1 MVAYDYK
8 VLRTL
13 ELPISD
19 LAIGK
24 WQERKRNVSK
34 NVDELAENM
43 KGLGQLQSILV
54 YEDPGN
60 TGKYEV
66 LTGQR
71 RVYAAKLLGWNTIRA
86 DVLDRA
92 VSDEEAQAISV
103 AENEMRLQVN
113 KADLIDRV
121 RAWYAIYGDVKT
133 VAEKTFFSQKRIRE
147 ILKFDTLS
155 AELKDLVTKGEVD
168 LGTAARV
175 EKASAV
181 TGEED
186 SEWKV
191 TLAKK
196 MKGLVLGKQDTLVK
210 AVESGQVESVGD
222 IDTVIT
228 AINKQKQPVELIIK
242 LDEDHNSLLNKYA
255 NSETLSRERAAETLI
270 VESLDLLNITGEAE
284 E

>member
-1 MVAYDYK
+1 MAAYDYK
-8 VLRTL
+8 ILRTL

-60 TGKYEV
+60 PGKYEV

-113 KADLIDRV
+113 KTDLMERV
-121 RAWYAIYGDVKT
+121 RGWYAIYGDVKI
-133 VAEKTFFSQKRIRE
+133 VAEKTFFSQNKIRE

-155 AELKDLVTKGEVD
+155 DELKDLVTKGEVD
-168 LGTAARV
+168 VRTAARV
-175 EKASAV
+175 EKALAV

-186 SEWKV
+186 PELKKA
-191 TLAKK
+191 LAKK
-196 MKGLVLGKQDTLVK
+196 MKGLVLGKQDTLTK
-210 AVESGQVESVGD
+210 AVESGQVGNIDD
-222 IDTVIT
+222 INTVVT
-228 AINKQKQPVELIIK
+228 AINKQKKPVELIIQ
-242 LDEDHNSLLNKYA
+242 LDEGHNSLLNQYA
-255 NSETLSRERAAETLI
+255 NSETLTREQAAETLI
-270 VESLDLLNITGEAE
+270 VESLDNLNVAGETE

>member
-1 MVAYDYK
+1 MAAYDYK

-13 ELPISD
+13 ELPVRDIT
-19 LAIGK
+19 IGK
-24 WQERKRNVSK
+24 WQERKRNVNK

-54 YEDPGN
+54 YEYPERP
-60 TGKYEV
+60 GKYEV

-71 RVYAAKLLGWNTIRA
+71 RVMAAMLLGWSTIRA

-113 KADLIDRV
+113 KADLIERV
-121 RAWYAIYGDVKT
+121 RAWYAIYGDVKI

-181 TGEED
+181 TGEENP
-186 SEWKV
+186 ELKV

-196 MKGLVLGKQDTLVK
+196 MKGLVLGKQDTLAR
-210 AVESGQVESVGD
+210 AVESGQVGSVGD

-270 VESLDLLNITGEAE
+270 VESLDQLNITGEAE